1 MICSSCSNCCNCSTS
16 SEVFVSLAR
25 FSLLFAWGLMRTE
38 VNKRSHSLKHL
49 YCNPRVSKKYLA
61 ADACAWARWDR
72 RGLERGLVRRLAL
85 PKSSVPC
92 SFKLLVFTWHVTA
105 FAALTHC
112 RFTWRVCVQRQS
124 QQLTTASKP
133 QPPPRRTAPCCSTTR
148 GKMHRGVCC
157 PRLGI

>member
-1 MICSSCSNCCNCSTS
+1 M
-16 SEVFVSLAR
+16 
-25 FSLLFAWGLMRTE
+25 
-38 VNKRSHSLKHL
+38 HSLKHL

-124 QQLTTASKP
+124 QQLTTASNLNP
-133 QPPPRRTAPCCSTTR
+133 NPNGRAHVRFPTEGSR
-148 GKMHRGVCC
+148 
-157 PRLGI
+157 RLGASCLGWLNSKGLFAWGAAEASTPSSTAVTVSAHTPAM